1 MTKDL
6 GFVEDPS
13 LDVFSTSASLKARD
27 PLNCDTIVRSAAF
40 ASECGIGVFLR
51 GQWNNLEA
59 VTQFG
64 VFPWAGLPSAD
75 ILVPRLTALKA
86 GEILIVDDVDS
97 LRDSCGIKD
106 ATSSENNRIRF
117 FTAAP
122 VYNSKGFTLGVLVI
136 ADADPRSGLSKAQQY
151 VLRTHAAQLGSM
163 LDFQA
168 LRRRVRVQKTSDT
181 ERLRLLES
189 VVVNANDAVLITE
202 AAPIELPGPRIVYC
216 NRAFEKS
223 TGYSEAEV
231 LGKTPRIL
239 QADTIDRQSL
249 ARLKGALANW
259 RPVEVELLNRRK
271 DGTEFWVELSI
282 VPVANEKG
290 WYTHW
295 VSVQRDVS
303 DRKKSEEIATRARIA
318 EVENKALE
326 AEILERKRVEAQLLY
341 EAFHDHLTKLNNRAF
356 FMDRLAAALSAA
368 RDTQQVL
375 NTVLFLD
382 LDGFK
387 LVNDSLG
394 HRAGDHLLMVAAGRL
409 RECVRPNDILAR
421 IGGDEFAV
429 LLEGGDLDAGI
440 GVAERIIKSLRIP
453 VMLGNQRVFPSCSIG
468 IAQSGDGILKPDEFL
483 RNADIAMYEAK
494 KRDLGGYAVFKSSMH
509 KDVSDAL
516 ALRMDL
522 RQAVAREEFR
532 IFFQLICDPATSHIT
547 GVEAL
552 VRWQHP
558 AHGLVSPLT
567 FVPVAEEIGIIR
579 DIGRWVLREA
589 CNQLCLWNKQFR
601 GLALRMNVN
610 VSGDELRDPT
620 FVPDLLSIIHDTNVD
635 PKQLQLEITESVFL
649 RQPDL
654 IGAVLETIRSSGIR
668 IALDD
673 FGTGFSS
680 LSYID
685 QYPIDAIKIDRSFV
699 ARMLSHRRTL
709 AIIETIIKLGEAL
722 DLQIVAEGVET
733 DEQREKLTLLRC
745 SHAQG
750 YLFAK
755 PMPVAEVTAA
765 IEAHDAKWR
774 SGALSLQRR
783 LGAACA

>member
-1 MTKDL
+1 MTN
-6 GFVEDPS
+6 GSVSVEDPS
-13 LDVFSTSASLKARD
+13 LDASTTSASQEARD

-40 ASECGIGVFLR
+40 ASECGIGIFLR
-51 GQWNNLEA
+51 GPWNNLEA

-64 VFPWAGLPSAD
+64 VFPWAGLPAAD
-75 ILVPRLTALKA
+75 VLVPRLTALRT
-86 GEILIVDDVDS
+86 GEILIFDDLTC
-97 LRDSCGIKD
+97 LRS
-106 ATSSENNRIRF
+106 SSESDRTTSPTKESIRF

-122 VYNSKGFTLGVLVI
+122 VYNAKGFTLGVLVV
-136 ADADPRSGLSKAQQY
+136 ADIGPRPGLSKAQQY
-151 VLRTHAAQLGSM
+151 VLRTHAAQLGAM

-168 LRRRVRVQKTSDT
+168 LRRSIRVQKTSDT

-202 AAPIELPGPRIVYC
+202 AEPIDLPGPRIVYC

-239 QADTIDRQSL
+239 QSDTIDRHSL

-303 DRKKSEEIATRARIA
+303 DRKRSEEIATRARIA

-356 FMDRLAAALSAA
+356 FMDRLAAALAAA
-368 RDTQQVL
+368 RDTRAL

-532 IFFQLICDPATSHIT
+532 LFFQLICDPATSHIT

-558 AHGLVSPLT
+558 TQGLVSPLT

-589 CNQLCLWNKQFR
+589 CNQLCLWNKRFR

-610 VSGDELRDPT
+610 VSGDELRDPA
-620 FVPDLLSIIHDTNVD
+620 FVPDLLSILQETNVD
-635 PKQLQLEITESVFL
+635 PRQLQLEITESVFL

-654 IGAVLETIRSSGIR
+654 IGAVLETIRSSGVR

-733 DEQREKLTLLRC
+733 DEQREKLTSLRC

-750 YLFAK
+750 FLFAK
-755 PMPVAEVTAA
+755 PMPVAAVTAA